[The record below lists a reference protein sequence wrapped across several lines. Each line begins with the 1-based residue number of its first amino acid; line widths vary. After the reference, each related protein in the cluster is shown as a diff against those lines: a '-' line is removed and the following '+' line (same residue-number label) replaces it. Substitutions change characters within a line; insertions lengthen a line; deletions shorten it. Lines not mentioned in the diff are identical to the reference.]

1 MRTWSNIIL
10 KTILLLIIMQIRVY
24 VETYLQV
31 MMLLLKSSISLKS
44 CLI

>member
-44 CLI
+44 SLI